1 MKAKL
6 LDMISIFLAELIG
19 TAMLVFFGCMGCI
32 TYPEF
37 GMTNNLFQISVVF
50 GLVVMFIVQIFGC
63 VSGAHLNPAV
73 SLAAV
78 IYKLI
83 SPAVA
88 IGYCVAQLLGAFIG
102 YGLLKVLVASEV
114 MLNDVNVGLCVTH
127 VHPSISSVQGAFL
140 ELIGTGTLIWVICGV
155 WDPRNA
161 KGHDAV
167 PLKLGF
173 AITALCGCF
182 VSFSMLLY
190 CIQVLLNKHPQ
201 GHWTGCSM
209 NPARSFGPA
218 LWNMDWSQHW
228 VYWVGPLA
236 GAFLAA
242 LSYRHVFYR
251 KPAEIDEKRR
261 MEEMA
266 LN

>member
-1 MKAKL
+1 MKSKV
-6 LDMISIFLAELIG
+6 LDLISIFLAELIG
-19 TAMLVFFGCMGCI
+19 TALLVFFGCMGCI
-32 TYPEF
+32 DNSDM

-50 GLVVMFIVQIFGC
+50 GLVIMFIVQIFGC

-73 SLAAV
+73 TVAAV
-78 IYKLI
+78 VYKLLT
-83 SPAVA
+83 PAVA

-102 YGLLKVLVASEV
+102 YGLLKVLVASDV
-114 MLNDVNVGLCVTH
+114 MTNANNVGLCVTH
-127 VHPSISSVQGAFL
+127 VHSSISTVQGTFI
-140 ELIGTGTLIWVICGV
+140 ELIGTGTLIWIVCGV

-167 PLKLGF
+167 PLKLGL

-182 VSFSMLLY
+182 
-190 CIQVLLNKHPQ
+190 

-218 LWNMDWSQHW
+218 LWNMDWGQHW
-228 VYWVGPLA
+228 VYWIGPLA
-236 GAFLAA
+236 GGLLAS

-251 KPAEIDEKRR
+251 KPVEIDEKRR

>member
-1 MKAKL
+1 MKSKDPRNSVMKAKV

-19 TAMLVFFGCMGCI
+19 TALLVFFGCMGCI
-32 TYPEF
+32 DF
-37 GMTNNLFQISVVF
+37 NNGDSIQMTNSLFQISVVF
-50 GLVVMFIVQIFGC
+50 GLVIMFIVQIFGC

-73 SLAAV
+73 TIAAIV
-78 IYKLI
+78 YKLLT
-83 SPAVA
+83 PAMAV
-88 IGYCVAQLLGAFIG
+88 GYFVAQMGGAFIG
-102 YGLLKVLVASEV
+102 YGLLQILVAKDV
-114 MLNDVNVGLCVTH
+114 MANEHGVGMF
-127 VHPSISSVQGAFL
+127 I
-140 ELIGTGTLIWVICGV
+140 ELIGTGTLIWVVCGV

-182 VSFSMLLY
+182 
-190 CIQVLLNKHPQ
+190 

-218 LWNMDWSQHW
+218 LWNMDFGQHW
-228 VYWVGPLA
+228 VYWVGPLL
-236 GAFLAA
+236 GGLLAS

-251 KPAEIDEKRR
+251 NQLRSMRREGWKRW
-261 MEEMA
+261 
-266 LN
+266 L